1 MKKSLSFLKLPFFR
15 VLSFVIGAIMAAG
28 LVTALTVKA
37 VDELGVFELDGNA
50 VAEAT
55 AGDDWNTPPDSGS
68 AIAFTGILADP
79 PPLTIFTG
87 GGSKDVNDVFEWKY
101 TEGSSPPKDEITNAY
116 AAAYINTLD
125 TGVHSPGDLII
136 TFGLDRFANNGDAFA
151 GFWFFQDEVGLGPDG
166 QFVGEHQVGDILVL
180 VEYPQGANAMPEV
193 KVYEWNP
200 ALQDA
205 APNLHQLFSGTA
217 ECNAAHTG
225 PACAITNHQDE
236 TAPWPYDPKF
246 GTEGTF
252 PFESFFEGGINVS
265 YLLGGEAPCFS
276 SFLAETRSSRS
287 ETAQLKDFVL
297 GAFDVCSIEVTKEC
311 SAEVVSEGDQVMV
324 SFGGTVTNTGGLD
337 LMVTVE
343 DDMGTP
349 GDTSDDQVVFGP
361 QMLAAGA
368 SANYSGSFNT
378 MDISSHD
385 VVIATGTRG
394 SASVMASDF
403 ADCDAYVNEVLDVD
417 KSCIASLSTD
427 GTVVN
432 VEFSGTVYN
441 NGNTKLTNVSVVDD
455 GGTPGDTSDDTTV
468 NIGDLAPGA
477 SAPYSGSYQTTNT
490 SPTDMV
496 YASAT
501 SALTGASLNDDA
513 SAACAPDITP
523 AIEVTKSCL
532 ATINAVGD
540 GLEVTFEGTVTNT
553 GNEALTNVEVYDDYG
568 NGLELVATIGQLNV
582 GQSAPYSGSFMLSGV
597 ASSTDTAYASGNGL
611 LSGSPVSDD
620 EDASCA
626 PDVLPAIT
634 ISKECIAD
642 INSGGTGID
651 VSFFGTVTNTGNVA
665 LNDVMVVDDN
675 GTPGDTSDDV
685 QVLGP
690 ITLYIGES
698 ANYSGSFGA
707 SGASSTDVAYA
718 SANDALTG
726 APVASQDDAFCAAD
740 ILPAIDVTKECT
752 DPAVYGDPIAF
763 FGTVTNTGNVAL
775 NNVTV
780 VDDNGTPGDTSDDV
794 MVLGP
799 ISLDIGASAN
809 YSGDY
814 LVLAEGPSTDIV
826 VASGDDAIEG
836 APVSAFDDATCVVP
850 PPPGFEGCTPGYWKQ
865 DQHFDSWTS
874 PYYPNM
880 LMTTAGFIFPN
891 GAGLFGNLADQTLLE
906 ALNYGGG
913 DTLQEAA
920 QILMRAAVASLLNA
934 ASGDVDFPWS
944 VDDVINMTNA
954 ALASKDRQTMLNLA
968 HDLDDDNNGPD
979 GCPLN

>member
-1 MKKSLSFLKLPFFR
+1 MKLPFFR
-15 VLSFVIGAIMAAG
+15 VLSFLIGAILAAG

-50 VAEAT
+50 VDDISLM
-55 AGDDWNTPPDSGS
+55 GDDWNTPPDSGS
-68 AIAFTGILADP
+68 AVAFTGILADP
-79 PPLTIFTG
+79 PPLSIFTG
-87 GGSKDVNDVFEWKY
+87 GGSKDVNDVSEWRY

-116 AAAYINTLD
+116 AAAYINTVD
-125 TGVHSPGDLII
+125 TEVHNPGDLII

-151 GFWFFQDEVGLGPDG
+151 GFWFFQDQVGLGANG
-166 QFVGEHQVGDILVL
+166 EFVGNHMVGDILVL
-180 VEYPQGANAMPEV
+180 VEYPQGSNAMPEV

-200 ALQDA
+200 AEQDA
-205 APNLHQLFSGTA
+205 APNLKQLYSGTA
-217 ECNAAHTG
+217 ECNAGHTG

-236 TAPWPYDPKF
+236 TAPWPYEPKF
-246 GTEGTF
+246 GSAGTF

-265 YLLGGEAPCFS
+265 ALLGGDAPCFS

-311 SAEVVSEGDQVMV
+311 SAEVTTEGDQVLVTFDGIV
-324 SFGGTVTNTGGLD
+324 SNTGGLD

-349 GDTSDDQVVFGP
+349 NDTSDDKVVFGP
-361 QMLAAGA
+361 QVIPAGE
-368 SANYSGSFNT
+368 SAPYSGFFHTSE
-378 MDISSHD
+378 ISSHD

-394 SASVMASDF
+394 SASVSATDF
-403 ADCDAYVNEVLDVD
+403 ADCDAFVNEVLDVD
-417 KSCIASLSTD
+417 KSCLAALSGD
-427 GTVVN
+427 GTMVN
-432 VEFSGTVYN
+432 VTFDGFVYN
-441 NGNTKLTNVSVVDD
+441 NGNTKLTSVQVVDD
-455 GGTPGDTSDDTTV
+455 GGTPGDPSDDTTV

-477 SAPYSGSYQTTNT
+477 SAPYSGSYMTTDI
-490 SPTDMV
+490 SPSDMV

-513 SAACAPDITP
+513 SASCAPDVTP

-532 ATINAVGD
+532 ASINALGD
-540 GLEVTFEGTVTNT
+540 GLVVTFDGTVTNT

-582 GQSAPYSGSFMLSGV
+582 GQSAPYSGSFNLSGV
-597 ASSTDTAYASGNGL
+597 ASSSDTAYASGNGL

-620 EDASCA
+620 EPASCA
-626 PDVLPAIT
+626 PDTLPAIE

-651 VSFFGTVTNTGNVA
+651 VSFFGTVVNTGNVA
-665 LNDVMVVDDN
+665 LTDVTVVDDS

-685 QVLGP
+685 TVLGP

-707 SGASSTDVAYA
+707 SGGDSTDIASV

-726 APVASQDDAFCAAD
+726 LPIGAQDDAFCAAD
-740 ILPAIDVTKECT
+740 ILPAIAVTKECV
-752 DPAVYGDPIAF
+752 DPAMYGDPITF
-763 FGTVTNTGNVAL
+763 SGTVTNTGNVAL

-780 VDDNGTPGDTSDDV
+780 VDDSGTPGDTSDDV

-809 YSGDY
+809 YSGQY
-814 LVLAEGPSTDIV
+814 TVLAEGPSTDI
-826 VASGDDAIEG
+826 ALAAGEDAIEG

-850 PPPGFEGCTPGYWKQ
+850 PPPGDEGCTPGYWKQ
-865 DQHFDSWTS
+865 ENHFDSWDS
-874 PYYPNM
+874 PYYPSMM
-880 LMTTAGFIFPN
+880 LTDAGFIIPN
-891 GAGLFGNLADQTLLE
+891 GSGIYGDLGSQTMLQ
-906 ALNYGGG
+906 ALMFDGGE
-913 DTLQEAA
+913 TLREAA

-934 ASGDVDFPWS
+934 ADSDVDFPLS
-944 VDDVINMTNA
+944 ITEVLQLTND
-954 ALASKDRQTMLNLA
+954 ALASKDRQTMIDQA
-968 HDLDDDNNGPD
+968 WELDMYNNGQD